1 MVLFAAACCLC
12 VAQAP
17 VTKCGEG
24 GSGPRVKGVLLLRRG
39 ARALGDGAACCV
51 RFCALH
57 RHTLI
62 MSWPIAPA
70 DKACRVCR
78 TAARP
83 SQLRG
88 SRQAVGVA
96 FVAMRSL
103 ASATMTLSL
112 CQLAGVASWRA
123 CLVTDTLVTRG
134 PSGLHGKP
142 ALRMPGRRPA
152 TQRPPGRGQPP
163 RKARGAGCSAGVA
176 RVRGMLDTI
185 KAACLVVTHPH
196 CPLRAKGGSLASQA
210 SNHSCTDVTGP
221 KTSAPNRFSHGL
233 RHSQALCTHTEKRKH
248 KLEPINFSFQL
259 QINLL
264 TKKTNMQNFSTRLYG
279 S

>member
-12 VAQAP
+12 VVQAP

-78 TAARP
+78 IAARP

-96 FVAMRSL
+96 FVSMRSL

-142 ALRMPGRRPA
+142 AQRKPGRRPA

-163 RKARGAGCSAGVA
+163 RKARGARCSAGVA

-196 CPLRAKGGSLASQA
+196 CPLRAKGRESSFTSVKALMHRCYSAKNKCAQSVFAWTATLAGTVHTQENENTNS
-210 SNHSCTDVTGP
+210 SRS
-221 KTSAPNRFSHGL
+221 TSRFNY
-233 RHSQALCTHTEKRKH
+233 K
-248 KLEPINFSFQL
+248 
-259 QINLL
+259 
-264 TKKTNMQNFSTRLYG
+264 
-279 S
+279 